1 MEGLL
6 IIILLCLLSIFFMK
20 TYKKQKGGEPG
31 FSLVKI
37 MIIVS
42 VLGLIIYS
50 GNNLLNKPKNNQ
62 GGGGPTGDT
71 LPVDSST
78 GDTLPVEEDKSCP
91 PDGNTVAQ
99 NERYCPV
106 MPGMCKGPSGGPVY
120 MRMKYVGGIYRSEEC
135 QAECDSARPHCTGY
149 SYFTVAPGHGGS
161 CGVHGG
167 PELDSILKD
176 DDGWSSPVNPNPDI
190 LPDTTISSGGG
201 VIPNYSSRTDL
212 GRCVAVAG
220 AQSATAT

>member
-1 MEGLL
+1 
-6 IIILLCLLSIFFMK
+6 MK

-91 PDGNTVAQ
+91 NSAPVAQ
-99 NERYCPV
+99 NERYCSEMHGICLGPRNPV
-106 MPGMCKGPSGGPVY
+106 SQAGVIQAWPTAKG
-120 MRMKYVGGIYRSEEC
+120 KYKQGVSSREEC
-135 QAECDSARPHCTGY
+135 QNYCDTAGDDCTGY
-149 SYFTVAPGHGGS
+149 TYLDAENSDQFNNT
-161 CGVHGG
+161 CWVHGDPEAGLKTILPATDSWEPTNEGDSDIIRGSSIG
-167 PELDSILKD
+167 P
-176 DDGWSSPVNPNPDI
+176 SSPAYIAPNSI
-190 LPDTTISSGGG
+190 
-201 VIPNYSSRTDL
+201 
-212 GRCVAVAG
+212 CVAVAR
-220 AQSATAT
+220 STE